1 MTSRTEMSGST
12 SELPNQQL
20 GTAQPFSEN
29 AREASAEASTQDSN
43 FKNPVCLAAKPMK
56 LPYQENHKEELL
68 HLQADIE
75 ALLQQLQTLKQ
86 QRTESDSPEV
96 EAEAAPVPAL
106 V

>member
-1 MTSRTEMSGST
+1 MTSQTEMSSST

-20 GTAQPFSEN
+20 GSAQQFSEDT
-29 AREASAEASTQDSN
+29 REASADAPTKDSTLKS
-43 FKNPVCLAAKPMK
+43 PVCLAAKPMK

-86 QRTESDSPEV
+86 QRLESDSPDA